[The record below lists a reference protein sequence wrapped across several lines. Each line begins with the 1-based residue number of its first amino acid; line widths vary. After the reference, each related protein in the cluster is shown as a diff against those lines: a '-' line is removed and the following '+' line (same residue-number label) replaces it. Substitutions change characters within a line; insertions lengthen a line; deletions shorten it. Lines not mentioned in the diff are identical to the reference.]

1 MLKTIF
7 LILIIFYSVRFL
19 TRILVPLFFKS
30 MINRAQRNMNSNQPP
45 RQEGE
50 VSINKDKKS
59 ESKKS
64 SSTVGE
70 YVDFE
75 EIDDNQ

>member
-1 MLKTIF
+1 
-7 LILIIFYSVRFL
+7 
-19 TRILVPLFFKS
+19 
-30 MINRAQRNMNSNQPP
+30 MINRAQRNMNPNQPP

-50 VSINKDKKS
+50 VSIKKDKKS

>member
-19 TRILVPLFFKS
+19 TRILAPYFLKT
-30 MINRAQRNMNSNQPP
+30 MINKAQRNMRQNHPP
-45 RQEGE
+45 QQEGE
-50 VSINKDKKS
+50 VSIKKDKPPS
-59 ESKKS
+59 NKKS

-75 EIDDNQ
+75 EIDDNH

>member
-19 TRILVPLFFKS
+19 TRILAPLFLKS
-30 MINRAQRNMNSNQPP
+30 MINRAQRNMNPNQSP

-50 VSINKDKKS
+50 VSIKKDKKS

-70 YVDFE
+70 YIDFE

>member
-1 MLKTIF
+1 
-7 LILIIFYSVRFL
+7 
-19 TRILVPLFFKS
+19 
-30 MINRAQRNMNSNQPP
+30 MINRAQRNMNPNQPP
-45 RQEGE
+45 PQEGE
-50 VSINKDKKS
+50 VSIKKDKNS

>member
-1 MLKTIF
+1 
-7 LILIIFYSVRFL
+7 
-19 TRILVPLFFKS
+19 
-30 MINRAQRNMNSNQPP
+30 MINRAQRNMNPNQSP
-45 RQEGE
+45 RQDGE
-50 VSINKDKKS
+50 VSIKKDKKS
-59 ESKKS
+59 ESKKP